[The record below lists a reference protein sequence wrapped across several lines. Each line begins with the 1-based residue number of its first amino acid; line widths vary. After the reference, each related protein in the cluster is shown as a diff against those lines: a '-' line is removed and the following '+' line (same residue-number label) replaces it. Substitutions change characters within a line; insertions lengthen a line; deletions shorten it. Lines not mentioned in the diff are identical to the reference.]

1 MNLLETYN
9 MIPCHGFTVN
19 KAYCSSKAKGYLKET
34 YVYTQW
40 KTNIQAKMED
50 LPTLEELQVDPY
62 TPMRVDI
69 VFWLKDGTM
78 DVNNFVKSFLDA
90 LETHY
95 KKEVKDFDDVNFIDV
110 RATKLLTYCD
120 SFDKGQ
126 IFFKITNLTPDEILT
141 LSFTPAN

>member
-1 MNLLETYN
+1 M
-9 MIPCHGFTVN
+9 V
-19 KAYCSSKAKGYLKET
+19 
-34 YVYTQW
+34 
-40 KTNIQAKMED
+40 D
-50 LPTLEELQVDPY
+50 LPTLKELQVDPY
-62 TPMRVDI
+62 TPMRIDI
-69 VFWLKDGTM
+69 VFWLKDDTM